1 MIWSSRAPRF
11 PVGLA
16 LALFALPALPAVPVF
31 PARLEAQILK
41 RIKKT
46 VANAAEQETLDQI
59 DRLVRGKIRC
69 VFDDLECIRKAE
81 ESGEGVVL
89 TDDDGGI
96 LVDDE
101 GNPVSDPEQGAEIA
115 GQAGRTAKPGEGAW
129 ANYDFVPGEQV
140 LFYEDFATD
149 QVGDFPRRLELVR
162 GNWEIVEWEG
172 RRFLRNTGPRH
183 AAVQIPLP
191 STLPERFTIE
201 LDAYLPH
208 GNQQLIVA
216 TAPPPTGG
224 IVSALP
230 GNYFQIGA
238 AQGTGVT
245 ARARTAVRSLNR
257 TPIVSQELAPIRI
270 MVDGRYAKVY
280 VGEQRVANVPNAE
293 LPRGGALYLENI
305 NFANEANPML
315 IGNIRIAAGG
325 RDLYDE
331 LAEKGRVATQGIL
344 FATNSDRIR
353 PESTPTLKEI
363 GEMLKAHPELR
374 IAIEGHTDGDG
385 EEEYNQELSE
395 RRAAAVKAFL
405 VETYG
410 IADDRLQAAG
420 FGESRPVAEN
430 ATPEGRQQNRRVELV
445 RQPS

>member
-1 MIWSSRAPRF
+1 MVWKFRASRF

-16 LALFALPALPAVPVF
+16 LALFALPTLPILPAS
-31 PARLEAQILK
+31 PALLDAQILK

-46 VANAAEQETLDQI
+46 VANAAEQETLNQI
-59 DRLVRGKIRC
+59 DRMVRGKVRC

-81 ESGEGVVL
+81 KSEEGVVL

-101 GNPVSDPEQGAEIA
+101 GNPVSDPEQGARIA
-115 GQAGRTAKPGEGAW
+115 GQGNRTPKPGEGAW

-140 LFYEDFATD
+140 LFYEDFAAD

-191 STLPERFTIE
+191 TTLPERFTIE
-201 LDAYLPH
+201 VDAYFPH

-224 IVSALP
+224 IVSALQ

-238 AQGTGVT
+238 MQGTGVT
-245 ARARTAVRSLNR
+245 ARTNTAVRSLNR
-257 TPIVSQELAPIRI
+257 TPIVSQELTPIRI

-293 LPRGGALYLENI
+293 LPRGGALYVENI
-305 NFANEANPML
+305 NFADEKNPML

-363 GEMLKAHPELR
+363 GEMLKAHPDLR

-385 EEEYNQELSE
+385 EEAYNQALSE

-420 FGESRPVAEN
+420 FGESRPVADN
-430 ATPEGRQQNRRVELV
+430 TTPEAKQQNRRVELV
-445 RQPS
+445 RQTN